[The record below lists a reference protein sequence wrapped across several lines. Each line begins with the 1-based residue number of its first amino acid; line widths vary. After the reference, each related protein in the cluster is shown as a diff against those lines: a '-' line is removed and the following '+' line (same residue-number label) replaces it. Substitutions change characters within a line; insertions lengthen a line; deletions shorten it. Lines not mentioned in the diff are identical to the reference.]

1 MKHTFI
7 YIIAL
12 LLLAGCVYPYTADID
27 SSVNKEVVIDANILL
42 GNKSVVNLYYL
53 QSLEVGK
60 TQTSTGYPSGTVY
73 LQDEAGNTYPAEG
86 STGYFTLDVPES
98 TGGKYRLTVVSEGNT
113 YMSDWIEPV
122 EPPVLK
128 DIHFS
133 ADDEYVYVQ
142 MDMDDNGTGSGY
154 AAVQFDEIWK
164 FHTDYLRSYGYDV
177 EKNSVFEL
185 MKPDNSHYWCW
196 AKQVNES
203 QQLVNY
209 TELNGNVKN
218 FVVQKFPRSDNRNH
232 SEYDVKVKLWNLT
245 PEQYRYRKMLEE
257 NASIGGNLFSPEPGV
272 VKGNIYC
279 ENNPEV
285 KVYGYVNIAK
295 VTTYTNVLPATY
307 STWRVKYKLTE
318 VASEDWPVYYGKGYM
333 PVDLMLSD
341 SGGEVVGWGEA
352 RCFDCIAAGGTL
364 DKPDFD

>member
-1 MKHTFI
+1 
-7 YIIAL
+7 
-12 LLLAGCVYPYTADID
+12 
-27 SSVNKEVVIDANILL
+27 
-42 GNKSVVNLYYL
+42 
-53 QSLEVGK
+53 
-60 TQTSTGYPSGTVY
+60 
-73 LQDEAGNTYPAEG
+73 
-86 STGYFTLDVPES
+86 
-98 TGGKYRLTVVSEGNT
+98 
-113 YMSDWIEPV
+113 
-122 EPPVLK
+122 
-128 DIHFS
+128 
-133 ADDEYVYVQ
+133 
-142 MDMDDNGTGSGY
+142 
-154 AAVQFDEIWK
+154 
-164 FHTDYLRSYGYDV
+164 
-177 EKNSVFEL
+177 
-185 MKPDNSHYWCW
+185 
-196 AKQVNES
+196 
-203 QQLVNY
+203 
-209 TELNGNVKN
+209 
-218 FVVQKFPRSDNRNH
+218 VVQKFPRSDNRNH